1 MKSKE
6 LKAVVVGAGWAGEGH
21 TKALQHYGVD
31 VVAICA
37 RKADVVQQVASRL
50 GVSEASTDWQKSLL
64 EIKPDIVA
72 LTTPAILRT
81 EVIELAAEL
90 KCHILCEKPLAI
102 TAEEAGRL
110 YAIVKQAGTKHAF
123 AATHL
128 YDPSVAWVNQ
138 LLTNQVIG
146 ELKEI
151 DVAFSRWAGRGP
163 TKTVKPWSW
172 MSSLAHGGGALNN
185 GLTHQLGMLE
195 RMTGMKLVSAVGEA
209 RAAKRMAPV
218 LPDIHDYRQWI
229 RKEITV
235 EEASNLE
242 WRECDAEWA
251 FSALLQFGHSS
262 SFGRESRG
270 FPVLGG
276 KVGASEGRGDTKE
289 KGDTSETENR
299 ILVTMRANPGV
310 PANVPSGGWYFYGDK
325 GTLVGRG
332 GHILSPISKHIGSE
346 VEELPIP
353 QELSDKLPQIG
364 DDIQNKWVA
373 LVRDF
378 VADIEN
384 RPYEPYLTL
393 QDGWRYQVAIDAIRQ
408 SEGWTK
414 IPE

>member
-21 TKALQHYGVD
+21 TKALQNYGVD

-37 RKADVVQQVASRL
+37 RKADVVQKVASRL
-50 GVSEASTDWQKSLL
+50 GISEASTDWHKSLL

-81 EVIELAAEL
+81 EVIELAAQL
-90 KCHILCEKPLAI
+90 GCHILCDKPLAT

-110 YAIVKQAGTKHAF
+110 YTIVKQAGVKHAF

-138 LLTNQVIG
+138 LLTSQVIG

-172 MSSLAHGGGALNN
+172 MTSLAHGGGALNN

-195 RMTGMKLVSAVGEA
+195 RMTGMKLISAVGEA
-209 RAAKRMAPV
+209 RATKRMAPV

-229 RKEITV
+229 RKEITA

-242 WRECDAEWA
+242 WRECDAEGA
-251 FSALLQFGHSS
+251 FSALLQFGGTS
-262 SFGRESRG
+262 SFGRES
-270 FPVLGG
+270 
-276 KVGASEGRGDTKE
+276 ATSEG
-289 KGDTSETENR
+289 KGDKCV
-299 ILVTMRANPGV
+299 LVTMRANPGV
-310 PANVPSGGWYFYGDK
+310 PSNTPSGGWY
-325 GTLVGRG
+325 LM
-332 GHILSPISKHIGSE
+332 
-346 VEELPIP
+346 
-353 QELSDKLPQIG
+353 
-364 DDIQNKWVA
+364 
-373 LVRDF
+373 VRPDLL
-378 VADIEN
+378 A
-384 RPYEPYLTL
+384 
-393 QDGWRYQVAIDAIRQ
+393 
-408 SEGWTK
+408 S
-414 IPE
+414 

>member
-21 TKALQHYGVD
+21 TKALQNYGVD

-37 RKADVVQQVASRL
+37 RKADVVQKVASRL
-50 GVSEASTDWQKSLL
+50 GISEASTDWHKSLL

-81 EVIELAAEL
+81 EVIELAAQL
-90 KCHILCEKPLAI
+90 GCHIFCDKPLAT
-102 TAEEAGRL
+102 TAEEAEHL
-110 YAIVKQAGTKHAF
+110 DNIVKQAGIKHAF

-138 LLTNQVIG
+138 LLTSQVIG

-172 MSSLAHGGGALNN
+172 MTSLAHGGGALNN

-195 RMTGMKLVSAVGEA
+195 RMTGMKLISAVGEA
-209 RAAKRMAPV
+209 RATKRMAPV

-229 RKEITV
+229 RKEITA

-242 WRECDAEWA
+242 WRECDAEGA
-251 FSALLQFGHSS
+251 FSALLQFGGTS
-262 SFGRESRG
+262 SFGRES
-270 FPVLGG
+270 
-276 KVGASEGRGDTKE
+276 ATSEG
-289 KGDTSETENR
+289 KGDKCV
-299 ILVTMRANPGV
+299 LVTMRANPGV
-310 PANVPSGGWYFYGDK
+310 PSNTPSGGWYFYGDK

-353 QELSDKLPQIG
+353 QELSDKLPQVG

-373 LVRDF
+373 LARDF

-384 RPYEPYLTL
+384 RPHEPYLTL
-393 QDGWRYQVAIDAIRQ
+393 HDGWRYQVAIDAIRH
-408 SEGWTK
+408 SKGWTK

>member
-1 MKSKE
+1 MKSRE
-6 LKAVVVGAGWAGEGH
+6 LKAVVIGAGWAGEGH

-37 RKADVVQQVASRL
+37 RKADVVQKVASQL

-81 EVIELAAEL
+81 EVIELAAQL
-90 KCHILCEKPLAI
+90 GCHILCEKPLAT
-102 TAEEAGRL
+102 TAEEAGNL
-110 YAIVKQAGTKHAF
+110 YTIVKQAGIKHAF

-138 LLTNQVIG
+138 LLTSQIIG

-151 DVAFSRWAGRGP
+151 DVAFSRWAARGP
-163 TKTVKPWSW
+163 TKTVKPWNW
-172 MSSLAHGGGALNN
+172 MNSLAHGGGALNN

-195 RMTGMKLVSAVGEA
+195 RMTGRKLISAVGEA
-209 RAAKRMAPV
+209 RVVRRKAPV

-229 RKEITV
+229 RKDITA

-242 WRECDAEWA
+242 WRECDAEGA
-251 FSALLQFGHSS
+251 FSALLQFGHPS
-262 SFGRESRG
+262 
-270 FPVLGG
+270 
-276 KVGASEGRGDTKE
+276 
-289 KGDTSETENR
+289 SETDKR

-310 PANVPSGGWYFYGDK
+310 PTNVPSGGWYFYGDK

-332 GHILSPISKHIGSE
+332 GHILSPISKHIGSQ

-353 QELSDKLPQIG
+353 QELSDRLPQVG

-373 LVRDF
+373 LARDF

-384 RPYEPYLTL
+384 RPHEPYLTF

-408 SEGWTK
+408 SDGWTQ

>member
-6 LKAVVVGAGWAGEGH
+6 LKAVVIGAGWAGEGH

-37 RKADVVQQVASRL
+37 RKADVVQKVASRL
-50 GVSEASTDWQKSLL
+50 GISEASTDWQQSLL

-81 EVIELAAEL
+81 EVIELAAQL
-90 KCHILCEKPLAI
+90 GCHIFCDKPLAT
-102 TAEEAGRL
+102 TAEEAEHL
-110 YAIVKQAGTKHAF
+110 DNIVKQAGIKHAF

-138 LLTNQVIG
+138 LLTSQVIG

-163 TKTVKPWSW
+163 TTTVKPWNW
-172 MSSLAHGGGALNN
+172 MTSLAHGGGALNN

-229 RKEITV
+229 RKEITA

-242 WRECDAEWA
+242 WRECDAEGA

-262 SFGRESRG
+262 SFGRESRVTP
-270 FPVLGG
+270 FP
-276 KVGASEGRGDTKE
+276 SETPSLPPPKE
-289 KGDTSETENR
+289 KGDKR

-310 PANVPSGGWYFYGDK
+310 PTNVPSGGWYFYGDK
-325 GTLVGRG
+325 GTLVGKG
-332 GHILSPISKHIGSE
+332 GHILSPISKHIGSQ

-353 QELSDKLPQIG
+353 QELSDRLPQVG

-373 LVRDF
+373 LARDF

-384 RPYEPYLTL
+384 RPHEPYLTL
-393 QDGWRYQVAIDAIRQ
+393 HDGWRYQVAIDAIRH
-408 SEGWTK
+408 SNGWTK

>member
-1 MKSKE
+1 MDQRIYKWACKSEGGINKMKSKQ
-6 LKAVVVGAGWAGEGH
+6 LKAVVIGAGWAGEGH

-37 RKADVVQQVASRL
+37 RKTDVVQKVASQL
-50 GVSEASTDWQKSLL
+50 GIPQTSTDWQKSLL

-90 KCHILCEKPLAI
+90 GCHILCEKPLAT
-102 TAEEAGRL
+102 TASEAEHL
-110 YAIVKQAGTKHAF
+110 ATIVRQAGIKHAF

-138 LLTNQVIG
+138 LLTSQVIG
-146 ELKEI
+146 ELKEV

-163 TKTVKPWSW
+163 TETVKPWSW
-172 MSSLAHGGGALNN
+172 MTSLAHGGGALNN

-195 RMTGMKLVSAVGEA
+195 RMTGMKMISAVGEA

-229 RKEITV
+229 RKEITT
-235 EEASNLE
+235 EEASDLE
-242 WRECDAEWA
+242 WRESDAEWA
-251 FSALLQFGHSS
+251 FSALLQLAHPSS
-262 SFGRESRG
+262 SAETS
-270 FPVLGG
+270 L
-276 KVGASEGRGDTKE
+276 AE
-289 KGDTSETENR
+289 KLV
-299 ILVTMRANPGV
+299 LVTMRANPGV
-310 PANVPSGGWYFYGDK
+310 PSNTPSGGWYFYGDK

-332 GHILSPISKHIGSE
+332 GHILSPISKHIGSQS
-346 VEELPIP
+346 EELPIP
-353 QELSDKLPQIG
+353 QELSDRLPQVG

-373 LVRDF
+373 LARDF

-384 RPYEPYLTL
+384 RPHESYLTL
-393 QDGWRYQVAIDAIRQ
+393 HDGWRYQIAIDAIRH
-408 SEGWTK
+408 SDGWAQ

>member
-37 RKADVVQQVASRL
+37 RKMDVVQKVASRL
-50 GVSEASTDWQKSLL
+50 GIPEASTDWHKSLL
-64 EIKPDIVA
+64 AIKPDIVA

-81 EVIELAAEL
+81 EVIELAAQL
-90 KCHILCEKPLAI
+90 GCHILCDKPLAT

-110 YAIVKQAGTKHAF
+110 YTIVKQAGIKHAF

-138 LLTNQVIG
+138 LLTSQVIG

-172 MSSLAHGGGALNN
+172 MTSLAHGGGALNN

-195 RMTGMKLVSAVGEA
+195 RMTGRKLISAVGEA

-218 LPDIHDYRQWI
+218 LPDIHDFRQWI
-229 RKEITV
+229 RKDITA

-242 WRECDAEWA
+242 WRECDAEGA
-251 FSALLQFGHSS
+251 FSALFQIGHPS
-262 SFGRESRG
+262 
-270 FPVLGG
+270 
-276 KVGASEGRGDTKE
+276 
-289 KGDTSETENR
+289 SETEKG
-299 ILVTMRANPGV
+299 ILVTMGANPGV
-310 PANVPSGGWYFYGDK
+310 PTNVPSGGWYFYGDK

-332 GHILSPISKHIGSE
+332 GHILSPISKHIGSQ

-353 QELSDKLPQIG
+353 QELSDMLPKVG

-384 RPYEPYLTL
+384 RPHEPYLTL
-393 QDGWRYQVAIDAIRQ
+393 HDGWRYQVAIDAIRR
-408 SEGWTK
+408 SDGWTK

>member
-6 LKAVVVGAGWAGEGH
+6 LKAVVIGAGWAGEGH

-37 RKADVVQQVASRL
+37 RKADVVQKVASRL
-50 GVSEASTDWQKSLL
+50 GISEASTDWHKSLL

-81 EVIELAAEL
+81 EVIELAAQL
-90 KCHILCEKPLAI
+90 GCHILCEKPLAI

-110 YAIVKQAGTKHAF
+110 YTIVKQAGTKHAF

-128 YDPSVAWVNQ
+128 YDSSVTFVNQ
-138 LLTNQVIG
+138 LLTSQVIG

-229 RKEITV
+229 RKEITA

-262 SFGRESRG
+262 SEM
-270 FPVLGG
+270 
-276 KVGASEGRGDTKE
+276 
-289 KGDTSETENR
+289 ENR
-299 ILVTMRANPGV
+299 VLVTMRANPSV

-353 QELSDKLPQIG
+353 QELSDRLPKVG

-373 LVRDF
+373 LARDF

-384 RPYEPYLTL
+384 RPHEPYLTL
-393 QDGWRYQVAIDAIRQ
+393 LDGWRYQVAIDAIRQ
-408 SEGWTK
+408 SKGWTQ